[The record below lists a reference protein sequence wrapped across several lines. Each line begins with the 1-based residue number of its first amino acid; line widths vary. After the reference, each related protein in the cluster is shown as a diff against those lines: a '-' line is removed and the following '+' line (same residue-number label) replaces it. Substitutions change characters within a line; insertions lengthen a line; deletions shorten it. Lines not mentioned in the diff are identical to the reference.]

1 MDATRLYLDTASA
14 APVRRE
20 ALEAAWPYLAGAFG
34 NPSSHHEIG
43 RISSEALADARS
55 RVAKVLGMR
64 ATDIT
69 FTSGGT
75 EADNLAI
82 IGMALGAQAQ
92 ILEPQPR
99 KLRHHD
105 DGSHAPDAAPPRR
118 HIVTSAIEHEAVLAS
133 VEFLHRVHGFDV
145 TEVALEPDGTVTPE
159 ALTEAI
165 RPDTVLVTLGY
176 ANNEI
181 GTVADIPT
189 LASIAHEARALFH
202 TDSVQAAGWLPLA
215 GLGVDALS
223 LAGHKVGAPKGVGV
237 AAIRAR
243 VPVEPLIHG
252 GGQEAGRRSGTENV
266 AMAVAFATALELA
279 EAERTEAA
287 ARVRAI
293 RDEFIAE
300 VVDQVPGAFLTG
312 ANDSGSGDAGLGA
325 LGDTDLGALAG
336 TGSVDRPTRTP
347 NHTSFCFSHTS
358 GEAVLLELE
367 RLGVTASSG
376 SACAVGDDEPSHV
389 LTALGIDAEV
399 AQTSVRFTF
408 PSSITAEQGRAAAR
422 AVVSAAESL
431 AATFA

>member
-1 MDATRLYLDTASA
+1 MTGRLYLDTAAA

-34 NPSSHHEIG
+34 NPSSHHEFG
-43 RISSEALADARS
+43 RGPAEALTDARA
-55 RVAKVLGMR
+55 RVAKVLGTR

-82 IGMALGAQAQ
+82 IGMALGARTPGRAQ
-92 ILEPQPR
+92 SQGR
-99 KLRHHD
+99 A
-105 DGSHAPDAAPPRR
+105 GTAVPPRR
-118 HIVTSAIEHEAVLAS
+118 HIVTSPIEHEAVLAS
-133 VEFLHRVHGFDV
+133 VEFLARVHGFTV
-145 TEVALEPDGTVTPE
+145 TEVAPASDGTVTPE
-159 ALTEAI
+159 ALTAAI

-181 GTVADIPT
+181 GTVADIPA
-189 LASIAHEARALFH
+189 LAVIAHEAGALFH
-202 TDSVQAAGWLPLA
+202 TDAVQAAGWLPLN

-223 LAGHKVGAPKGVGV
+223 LAGHKVGAPKGIGI

-252 GGQEAGRRSGTENV
+252 GGQESGRRSGTENV
-266 AMAVAFATALELA
+266 ALAVAFATALELA
-279 EAERTEAA
+279 EAERVEAA

-293 RDEFIAE
+293 RDEFIAA
-300 VVDQVPGAFLTG
+300 VLAAVPGAFLTG
-312 ANDSGSGDAGLGA
+312 SPDA
-325 LGDTDLGALAG
+325 
-336 TGSVDRPTRTP
+336 RTP
-347 NHTSFCFSHTS
+347 NHASFCFPDTS

-376 SACAVGDDEPSHV
+376 SACAVGSDEPSHV

-408 PSSITAEQGRAAAR
+408 PASITDEQGCRASEMLTTAASR
-422 AVVSAAESL
+422 LTQRYA
-431 AATFA
+431 

>member
-1 MDATRLYLDTASA
+1 MTGRLYLDTAAA

-34 NPSSHHEIG
+34 NPSSHHEFG
-43 RISSEALADARS
+43 RRPAEALADARA

-82 IGMALGAQAQ
+82 IGMALGHQTQGRAQGRAQ
-92 ILEPQPR
+92 TQG
-99 KLRHHD
+99 
-105 DGSHAPDAAPPRR
+105 GSGTAAPPRR
-118 HIVTSAIEHEAVLAS
+118 HIVTSPIDHEAVLAS
-133 VEFLHRVHGFDV
+133 VEFLTRVHGFTV
-145 TEVALEPDGTVTPE
+145 TEVAPTSDGTVTPE
-159 ALTEAI
+159 ALTAAI
-165 RPDTVLVTLGY
+165 RPDTVLVSLGY

-189 LASIAHEARALFH
+189 LAGIAHEAGALFH
-202 TDSVQAAGWLPLA
+202 TDAVQAAGWLPLT

-223 LAGHKVGAPKGVGV
+223 LAGHKVGAPKGIGV

-252 GGQEAGRRSGTENV
+252 GGQESGRRSGTENV
-266 AMAVAFATALELA
+266 ALAVAFATALELA
-279 EAERTEAA
+279 EADRHEAA
-287 ARVRAI
+287 DRVRAI
-293 RDEFIAE
+293 RDEFIST
-300 VVDQVPGAFLTG
+300 VLSHVPGSFLTG
-312 ANDSGSGDAGLGA
+312 AASTAGPDGRA
-325 LGDTDLGALAG
+325 
-336 TGSVDRPTRTP
+336 TRTP
-347 NHTSFCFSHTS
+347 NHASFCFSNTS

-376 SACAVGDDEPSHV
+376 SACAVGSDEPSHV
-389 LTALGIDAEV
+389 LTALGVAPEV

-408 PSSITAEQGRAAAR
+408 PSSITPDQGRAAAR
-422 AVVSAAESL
+422 AVISAAESL
-431 AATFA
+431 ASSFA

>member
-1 MDATRLYLDTASA
+1 MDGARLYLDTASA

-20 ALEAAWPYLAGAFG
+20 AIEAAWPYLVGAFG

-43 RISSEALADARS
+43 RLSSEALTDART
-55 RVAKVLGMR
+55 RVARVLGMR
-64 ATDIT
+64 TTDIT

-82 IGMALGAQAQ
+82 IGMALGA
-92 ILEPQPR
+92 R
-99 KLRHHD
+99 T
-105 DGSHAPDAAPPRR
+105 AAPPRR
-118 HIVTSAIEHEAVLAS
+118 HIVTSPIEHEAVLAS
-133 VEFLHRVHGFDV
+133 VEFLHRIHGFTV
-145 TEVALEPDGTVTPE
+145 TEVAPDSDGTITPE
-159 ALTEAI
+159 ALARAV
-165 RPDTVLVTLGY
+165 RPDTVLVSLGY

-181 GTVADIPT
+181 GTVADVT
-189 LASIAHEARALFH
+189 SLAGIAHEAGALFH
-202 TDSVQAAGWLPLA
+202 TDAVQAAGWLPLA

-223 LAGHKVGAPKGVGV
+223 LAGHKVGAPKGIGV

-243 VPVEPLIHG
+243 IPVEPLIHG

-266 AMAVAFATALELA
+266 AMAVALATALELA

-287 ARVRAI
+287 ERVRAI
-293 RDEFIAE
+293 RDDFIAE
-300 VVDQVPGAFLTG
+300 VVGAVPGAFLI
-312 ANDSGSGDAGLGA
+312 GSAE
-325 LGDTDLGALAG
+325 
-336 TGSVDRPTRTP
+336 SRSP
-347 NHTSFCFSHTS
+347 NHASFCFSRTS

-389 LTALGIDAEV
+389 LTALGIAAEV

-431 AATFA
+431 ASSFA

>member
-1 MDATRLYLDTASA
+1 MTGRLYLDTAAA

-34 NPSSHHEIG
+34 NPSSHHEFG
-43 RISSEALADARS
+43 RGPAEALADARA

-82 IGMALGAQAQ
+82 IGMVLGAQTQARTGTA
-92 ILEPQPR
+92 E
-99 KLRHHD
+99 
-105 DGSHAPDAAPPRR
+105 PPRR
-118 HIVTSAIEHEAVLAS
+118 HIVTSPIEHEAVLAS
-133 VEFLHRVHGFDV
+133 VEFLTRVHGFTV
-145 TEVALEPDGTVTPE
+145 TEVVPTSDGTVTEE
-159 ALTEAI
+159 ALAAAV

-181 GTVADIPT
+181 GTVADIPA
-189 LASIAHEARALFH
+189 LAGIAHEAGALFH
-202 TDSVQAAGWLPLA
+202 TDAVQAAGWLPLT

-223 LAGHKVGAPKGVGV
+223 LAGHKVGAPKGIGI

-252 GGQEAGRRSGTENV
+252 GGQESGRRSGTENV
-266 AMAVAFATALELA
+266 ALAVAFATALELA
-279 EAERTEAA
+279 EAERHEAA
-287 ARVRAI
+287 DRVRAV
-293 RDEFIAE
+293 RDEFIAS
-300 VVDQVPGAFLTG
+300 VLQAVPGAFLTG
-312 ANDSGSGDAGLGA
+312 AAGTAGLDGR
-325 LGDTDLGALAG
+325 T
-336 TGSVDRPTRTP
+336 TRTP
-347 NHTSFCFSHTS
+347 NHASFCFSNTS

-376 SACAVGDDEPSHV
+376 SACAVGSDEPSHV
-389 LTALGIDAEV
+389 LTALGIAAEV

-408 PSSITAEQGRAAAR
+408 PSSITFEQGRAAAQ
-422 AVVSAAESL
+422 AVISAAESL
-431 AATFA
+431 ASSFA

>member
-1 MDATRLYLDTASA
+1 MSRRLYLDTAAA

-34 NPSSHHEIG
+34 NPSSHHEFG
-43 RISSEALADARS
+43 RGPAEALADARS
-55 RVAKVLGMR
+55 RVAAVLGMR

-82 IGMALGAQAQ
+82 LGIALGAQTQ
-92 ILEPQPR
+92 GQSDGTPR
-99 KLRHHD
+99 
-105 DGSHAPDAAPPRR
+105 PPRR

-133 VEFLHRVHGFDV
+133 AEFLSRVHGFTI
-145 TEVALEPDGTVTPE
+145 TEVDLHPDGTVTPE
-159 ALTEAI
+159 ALAESI
-165 RPDTVLVTLGY
+165 RPDTTLVSLGY

-181 GTVADIPT
+181 GTVADIPA
-189 LASIAHEARALFH
+189 LAAVAHEAGARFH
-202 TDSVQAAGWLPLA
+202 SDAVQAAGWLPLS
-215 GLGVDALS
+215 GLGVDALT
-223 LAGHKVGAPKGVGV
+223 LAGHKVGAPKGIGV

-266 AMAVAFATALELA
+266 ALAVAFATAFELA

-293 RDEFIAE
+293 RDEFIAAILAA
-300 VVDQVPGAFLTG
+300 VPGAFLTG
-312 ANDSGSGDAGLGA
+312 SPDA
-325 LGDTDLGALAG
+325 
-336 TGSVDRPTRTP
+336 RTP
-347 NHTSFCFSHTS
+347 NHASFCFSNTS

-376 SACAVGDDEPSHV
+376 SACAVGSDEASHV
-389 LTALGIDAEV
+389 LTALGIEADV

-408 PSSITAEQGRAAAR
+408 PSTITADQGRAAAL
-422 AVVSAAESL
+422 AVAEAAESL
-431 AATFA
+431 AASYT

>member
-1 MDATRLYLDTASA
+1 MTGRLYLDTAAA

-34 NPSSHHEIG
+34 NPSSHHEFG
-43 RISSEALADARS
+43 RGPAEALADARA

-82 IGMALGAQAQ
+82 IGMALGARTQDRAQ
-92 ILEPQPR
+92 TQGR
-99 KLRHHD
+99 
-105 DGSHAPDAAPPRR
+105 SHTQDRAQSQGRAGTAVPPRR
-118 HIVTSAIEHEAVLAS
+118 HIVTSPIEHEAVLAS
-133 VEFLHRVHGFDV
+133 VEFLARVHGFTV
-145 TEVALEPDGTVTPE
+145 TEVAPASDGTVTPE
-159 ALTEAI
+159 ALTAAI

-181 GTVADIPT
+181 GTVADIPA
-189 LASIAHEARALFH
+189 LAVIAHEAGALFH
-202 TDSVQAAGWLPLA
+202 TDAVQAAGWLPLT

-223 LAGHKVGAPKGVGV
+223 LAGHKVGAPKGIGI

-252 GGQEAGRRSGTENV
+252 GGQESGRRSGTENV
-266 AMAVAFATALELA
+266 ALAVAFATALELA
-279 EAERTEAA
+279 EAERHEAA
-287 ARVRAI
+287 DRVRAV
-293 RDEFIAE
+293 RDEFIAS
-300 VVDQVPGAFLTG
+300 VLQAVPGAFLTG
-312 ANDSGSGDAGLGA
+312 AAGTAGLDGR
-325 LGDTDLGALAG
+325 T
-336 TGSVDRPTRTP
+336 TRTP
-347 NHTSFCFSHTS
+347 NHASFCFSNTS

-376 SACAVGDDEPSHV
+376 SACAVGSDEPSHV
-389 LTALGIDAEV
+389 LTALGIAAEV

-408 PSSITAEQGRAAAR
+408 PSSITFEQGRAAAQ
-422 AVVSAAESL
+422 AVISAAESL
-431 AATFA
+431 ASSFA

>member
-1 MDATRLYLDTASA
+1 MTGRLYLDTAAA

-34 NPSSHHEIG
+34 NPSSHHEFG
-43 RISSEALADARS
+43 RGPAEALTDARA

-82 IGMALGAQAQ
+82 IGMALGARTPGRAQ
-92 ILEPQPR
+92 SQGR
-99 KLRHHD
+99 A
-105 DGSHAPDAAPPRR
+105 GTAVPPRR
-118 HIVTSAIEHEAVLAS
+118 HIVTSPIEHEAVLAS
-133 VEFLHRVHGFDV
+133 VEFLARVHGFTV
-145 TEVALEPDGTVTPE
+145 TEVAPASDGTVTPE
-159 ALTEAI
+159 ALTAAI

-181 GTVADIPT
+181 GTVADIPA
-189 LASIAHEARALFH
+189 LDVIAHEAGALFH
-202 TDSVQAAGWLPLA
+202 TDAVQAAGWLPLT

-223 LAGHKVGAPKGVGV
+223 LAGHKVGAPKGIGI

-252 GGQEAGRRSGTENV
+252 GGQESGRRSGTENV
-266 AMAVAFATALELA
+266 ALAVAFATALELA
-279 EAERTEAA
+279 EAERHEAA
-287 ARVRAI
+287 DRVRAV
-293 RDEFIAE
+293 RDEFIAS
-300 VVDQVPGAFLTG
+300 VLQAVPGAFLTG
-312 ANDSGSGDAGLGA
+312 AAGTAGLDGR
-325 LGDTDLGALAG
+325 T
-336 TGSVDRPTRTP
+336 TRTP
-347 NHTSFCFSHTS
+347 NHASFCFSNTS

-376 SACAVGDDEPSHV
+376 SACAVGSDEPSHV
-389 LTALGIDAEV
+389 LTVLGIAAEV

-408 PSSITAEQGRAAAR
+408 PSSITFEQGRAAAQ
-422 AVVSAAESL
+422 AVISAAESL
-431 AATFA
+431 ASSFA

>member
-1 MDATRLYLDTASA
+1 MDGTRLYLDTASA

-64 ATDIT
+64 STDIT

-82 IGMALGAQAQ
+82 IGMALGAQPETGAR
-92 ILEPQPR
+92 PR
-99 KLRHHD
+99 MGAR
-105 DGSHAPDAAPPRR
+105 DGQPPRR
-118 HIVTSAIEHEAVLAS
+118 HIVTSAIEHEAVLAP
-133 VEFLHRVHGFDV
+133 VDFLARVHGFDV
-145 TEVALEPDGTVTPE
+145 TEVALTSEGTVTPE
-159 ALTEAI
+159 ALAAAV
-165 RPDTVLVTLGY
+165 RDDTVLVSLGY

-181 GTVADIPT
+181 GTVADVPA
-189 LASIAHEARALFH
+189 LADIAHEAGALLH
-202 TDSVQAAGWLPLA
+202 TDAVQAAGWLPLS
-215 GLGVDALS
+215 GLGADALT
-223 LAGHKVGAPKGVGV
+223 LAGHKVGAPKGIGV

-252 GGQEAGRRSGTENV
+252 GGQESGRRSGTENV
-266 AMAVAFATALELA
+266 ALAIAFATALELA
-279 EAERTEAA
+279 EAERAEAA

-293 RDEFIAE
+293 RDEFIAA
-300 VVDQVPGAFLTG
+300 VLAAVPGAFLTG
-312 ANDSGSGDAGLGA
+312 SPDA
-325 LGDTDLGALAG
+325 
-336 TGSVDRPTRTP
+336 RTP
-347 NHTSFCFSHTS
+347 NHASFCFPDTS

-376 SACAVGDDEPSHV
+376 SACAVGSDEASHV

-399 AQTSVRFTF
+399 AQTNVRFTF
-408 PSSITAEQGRAAAR
+408 PASITDEQGRRAFEMLTTAASRLTQRYA
-422 AVVSAAESL
+422 
-431 AATFA
+431 

>member
-1 MDATRLYLDTASA
+1 MSRRLYLDTAAA

-34 NPSSHHEIG
+34 NPSSHHEFG
-43 RISSEALADARS
+43 RGPAEALADARS
-55 RVAKVLGMR
+55 RVAAVLGMR

-82 IGMALGAQAQ
+82 IGIALGSQTQ
-92 ILEPQPR
+92 VQP
-99 KLRHHD
+99 
-105 DGSHAPDAAPPRR
+105 DGNPRPARR

-133 VEFLHRVHGFDV
+133 AEFLSRVHGFTV
-145 TEVALEPDGTVTPE
+145 TEVGLHPDGTVTPE
-159 ALTEAI
+159 ALAESI
-165 RPDTVLVTLGY
+165 RPDTALVSLGY

-181 GTVADIPT
+181 GTVADIPA
-189 LASIAHEARALFH
+189 LAAVAHEAGALF
-202 TDSVQAAGWLPLA
+202 P
-215 GLGVDALS
+215 
-223 LAGHKVGAPKGVGV
+223 
-237 AAIRAR
+237 
-243 VPVEPLIHG
+243 HG
-252 GGQEAGRRSGTENV
+252 CGAGRRVAAAVRARRRRSHAWPGTRSGRRRASGWPRSAPASPSNRSST
-266 AMAVAFATALELA
+266 AAGRRRGAGRARRTWLMAVAFATALELA

-287 ARVRAI
+287 DRVRAI
-293 RDEFIAE
+293 RDEFIAA
-300 VVDQVPGAFLTG
+300 VLRSGSRCAFLTG
-312 ANDSGSGDAGLGA
+312 SAESRS
-325 LGDTDLGALAG
+325 
-336 TGSVDRPTRTP
+336 P
-347 NHTSFCFSHTS
+347 NHASFCFSRTS

-389 LTALGIDAEV
+389 LTALGIAAEV

-431 AATFA
+431 TSTFA

>member
-1 MDATRLYLDTASA
+1 MSRRLYLDTAAA

-34 NPSSHHEIG
+34 NPSSHHEFG
-43 RISSEALADARS
+43 RGPAEALADARS
-55 RVAKVLGMR
+55 RVAAVLGMR

-82 IGMALGAQAQ
+82 LGIALGAQTQ
-92 ILEPQPR
+92 GQSDGTPR
-99 KLRHHD
+99 
-105 DGSHAPDAAPPRR
+105 PPRR

-133 VEFLHRVHGFDV
+133 AEFLSRVHGFTI
-145 TEVALEPDGTVTPE
+145 TEVDLHPDGTVTPE
-159 ALTEAI
+159 ALAESI
-165 RPDTVLVTLGY
+165 RPDTTLVSLGY

-181 GTVADIPT
+181 GTVADIPA
-189 LASIAHEARALFH
+189 LAAAAHEAGARFH
-202 TDSVQAAGWLPLA
+202 TDAVQAAGWLPLS
-215 GLGVDALS
+215 GLGVDALT
-223 LAGHKVGAPKGVGV
+223 LAGHKVGAPKGIGV

-266 AMAVAFATALELA
+266 ALAVAFATAFELA

-293 RDEFIAE
+293 RDEFIAAILAA
-300 VVDQVPGAFLTG
+300 VPGAFLTG
-312 ANDSGSGDAGLGA
+312 SPDA
-325 LGDTDLGALAG
+325 
-336 TGSVDRPTRTP
+336 RTP
-347 NHTSFCFSHTS
+347 NHASFCFSNTS

-376 SACAVGDDEPSHV
+376 SACAVGSDEASHV
-389 LTALGIDAEV
+389 LTALGIEADV

-408 PSSITAEQGRAAAR
+408 PSTITADQGRAAAL
-422 AVVSAAESL
+422 AVAEAAESL
-431 AATFA
+431 AVSYT

>member
-1 MDATRLYLDTASA
+1 MTGRLYLDTAAA

-34 NPSSHHEIG
+34 NPSSHHEFG
-43 RISSEALADARS
+43 RGPAEALTDARA

-82 IGMALGAQAQ
+82 IGMALGARTPGRAQ
-92 ILEPQPR
+92 SQGR
-99 KLRHHD
+99 A
-105 DGSHAPDAAPPRR
+105 GTAVPPRR
-118 HIVTSAIEHEAVLAS
+118 HIVTSPIEHEAVLAS
-133 VEFLHRVHGFDV
+133 VEFLARVHGFTV
-145 TEVALEPDGTVTPE
+145 TEVAPASDGTVTPE
-159 ALTEAI
+159 ALTAAI

-181 GTVADIPT
+181 GTVADIPA
-189 LASIAHEARALFH
+189 LAVIAHEAGALFH
-202 TDSVQAAGWLPLA
+202 TDAVQAAGWLPLT

-223 LAGHKVGAPKGVGV
+223 LAGHKVGAPKGIGI

-252 GGQEAGRRSGTENV
+252 GGQESGRRSGTENV
-266 AMAVAFATALELA
+266 ALAVAFATALELA
-279 EAERTEAA
+279 EAERHEAA
-287 ARVRAI
+287 DRVRAV
-293 RDEFIAE
+293 RDEFIAS
-300 VVDQVPGAFLTG
+300 VLQAVPGAFLTG
-312 ANDSGSGDAGLGA
+312 A
-325 LGDTDLGALAG
+325 AG
-336 TGSVDRPTRTP
+336 TVGLDGRTTRTP
-347 NHTSFCFSHTS
+347 NHASFCFSNTS

-376 SACAVGDDEPSHV
+376 SACAVGSDEPSHV
-389 LTALGIDAEV
+389 LTALGIAAEV

-408 PSSITAEQGRAAAR
+408 PSSITFEQGRAAAQ
-422 AVVSAAESL
+422 AVISAAESL
-431 AATFA
+431 ASSFA